1 MSIFKTFKQGDA
13 YLKSWPKIKQLNSIF
28 PEHRIIVS
36 TEFAKKFTP
45 FFAAFTICWQQIG
58 AKGDMTSLAVA
69 ILTAIF
75 ALCLPFQGLYWLGKR
90 SQTPLP
96 YKSAKWFEQM
106 ALELKQKYDVRTDFA
121 QTPTYQDLALLLTE
135 AQKKFPPSFWQ
146 EI

>member
-1 MSIFKTFKQGDA
+1 MSIFKTFKNGDL

-58 AKGDMTSLAVA
+58 AKGDPVSLAVA
-69 ILTAIF
+69 VITAIF

-90 SQTPLP
+90 AQTRLP
-96 YKSAKWFEQM
+96 YKSEQWFHKI
-106 ALELKQKYDVRTDFA
+106 ALELKQQYDVRTEFSDK
-121 QTPTYQDLALLLTE
+121 PTYQDLAYLLTA

>member
-1 MSIFKTFKQGDA
+1 MSIFKTFQQGDA

-58 AKGDMTSLAVA
+58 AKYDMVSLAVA
-69 ILTAIF
+69 VLTALF

-90 SQTPLP
+90 AQTPLP
-96 YKSAKWFEQM
+96 PVSKEWFNKI
-106 ALELKQKYDVRTDFA
+106 ALELKQKYDVRNDFA
-121 QTPTYQDLALLLTE
+121 EKPNYQDLALLLTE